1 VLPFYLDVLSSYN
14 FSKKS
19 KKASMKPLDF
29 SCVLKLSKSQLT
41 ETGFKDATVEAV
53 YGGLL
58 TYLADNSNKVGKRT
72 LILATSTVPASL
84 INVYRNSDYIFQLLK
99 KLSLTTEV
107 PVLP

>member
-72 LILATSTVPASL
+72 LILGT
-84 INVYRNSDYIFQLLK
+84 YQLLFYQFIP
-99 KLSLTTEV
+99 EF
-107 PVLP
+107 

>member
-72 LILATSTVPASL
+72 LILGTYQILLSVYTGIL
-84 INVYRNSDYIFQLLK
+84 I
-99 KLSLTTEV
+99 
-107 PVLP
+107 

>member
-1 VLPFYLDVLSSYN
+1 VLSFYLDVLSSYN

-72 LILATSTVPASL
+72 IILGTSSSFISVTGILISTETTDV
-84 INVYRNSDYIFQLLK
+84 LK
-99 KLSLTTEV
+99 KTD
-107 PVLP
+107 